1 MELFKNVVLE
11 PELVKYQEFDL
22 FQDKIVVD
30 IEQSIAKI
38 EKEVLPQKPASVVT
52 KSIDL
57 TSPLP
62 SKPKT
67 IQSTDMTKQISLF
80 PEYKSP

>member
-1 MELFKNVVLE
+1 MNVESDKQKKEEMELFKNVVLE

-30 IEQSIAKI
+30 IEQSIAKV

-62 SKPKT
+62 SKLKT
-67 IQSTDMTKQISLF
+67 I
-80 PEYKSP
+80 